1 MFEAVIVCLPFS
13 QGNAVCQGFVWVT
26 VCVLEEERTV
36 NGVATQKMIFHAWD
50 ELVFFFFFFKCY
62 KTIEM

>member
-1 MFEAVIVCLPFS
+1 MLLIGLWVYCLDCQSVMFEAVIVCLPFS

-36 NGVATQKMIFHAWD
+36 NGVATQKMIFHA
-50 ELVFFFFFFKCY
+50 
-62 KTIEM
+62 